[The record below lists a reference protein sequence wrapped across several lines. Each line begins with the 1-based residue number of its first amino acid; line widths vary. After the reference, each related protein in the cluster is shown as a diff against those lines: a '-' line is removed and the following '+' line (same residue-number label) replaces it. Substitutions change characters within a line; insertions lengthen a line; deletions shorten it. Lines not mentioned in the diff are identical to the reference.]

1 MSKFI
6 QVPNEIITK
15 LTNRN
20 KHKIAYLYVYIRN
33 QINDNRS
40 TLNAKEKTKLKYGE
54 ALNLDEKTIYNYIK
68 ELSSV
73 DLILGIGKD
82 WGIDHRY
89 NVYHFPEI
97 KGDNFIVLPSLIDN
111 PSLTTEEKGVML
123 FIKANCIAGTNHF
136 HFKSMAE
143 LKAKTGVGKN
153 STVIKDLESKGYV
166 RIIEKAII
174 ITNDAFPLYLNG
186 KPENYIFRLIYNYC
200 LYKGVVP
207 PIKEERALFYLK
219 TKYPDG
225 HTSLKDDLLC
235 KCKNL
240 PKEISLNYFCM
251 ALLNMM
257 PEKHTNLDFD
267 FTM

>member
-6 QVPNEIITK
+6 QVPNEIISK
-15 LTNRN
+15 LTSRS

-68 ELSSV
+68 ELTSV

-97 KGDNFIVLPSLIDN
+97 NGDNFIVLPSFIDDSN
-111 PSLTTEEKGVML
+111 LTTEEKGVML
-123 FIKANCIAGTNHF
+123 FIKANCDKGTNRF

-143 LKAKTGVGKN
+143 LKAKIGVGKN
-153 STVIKDLESKGYV
+153 NTVIKDLESKGYV
-166 RIIEKAII
+166 RIIGDAII
-174 ITNDAFPLYLNG
+174 ITCDAFPLYLNG
-186 KPENYIFRLIYNYC
+186 NSDNYIYHLIYNYC

-207 PIKEERALFYLK
+207 PMKEKWCLMYLYE
-219 TKYPDG
+219 KYANRYKE
-225 HTSLKDDLLC
+225 LEDDLHS

-240 PKEISLNYFCM
+240 PNEVSLHFFCK
-251 ALLNMM
+251 ALLNKM
-257 PEKHTNLDFD
+257 PEKRPHYNYEFI
-267 FTM
+267 M

>member
-1 MSKFI
+1 
-6 QVPNEIITK
+6 
-15 LTNRN
+15 
-20 KHKIAYLYVYIRN
+20 
-33 QINDNRS
+33 
-40 TLNAKEKTKLKYGE
+40 
-54 ALNLDEKTIYNYIK
+54 
-68 ELSSV
+68 
-73 DLILGIGKD
+73 
-82 WGIDHRY
+82 
-89 NVYHFPEI
+89 
-97 KGDNFIVLPSLIDN
+97 
-111 PSLTTEEKGVML
+111 ML
-123 FIKANCIAGTNHF
+123 FIKANCYNGTNHF
-136 HFKSMAE
+136 LFKSMAD
-143 LKAKTGVGKN
+143 LKAKIGVGKN

-166 RIIEKAII
+166 RIIGKAII

-240 PKEISLNYFCM
+240 PNEISLNYFCM

-257 PEKHTNLDFD
+257 PEKRTNLDFD